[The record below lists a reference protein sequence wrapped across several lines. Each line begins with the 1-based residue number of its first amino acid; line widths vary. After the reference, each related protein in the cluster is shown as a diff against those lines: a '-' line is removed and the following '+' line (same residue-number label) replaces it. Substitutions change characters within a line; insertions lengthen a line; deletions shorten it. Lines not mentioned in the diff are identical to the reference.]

1 MMNYNSNPS
10 ANNTNII
17 FSKGYR
23 LNLADYASREFHGSI
38 QYYVWDYGWLSYKGI
53 IDNNIPCVE
62 HQRRSYYN
70 RLAMA

>member
-1 MMNYNSNPS
+1 MVNYNSS
-10 ANNTNII
+10 VTNTNII

-23 LNLADYASREFHGSI
+23 LNLDDYASREFHGST
-38 QYYVWDYGWLSYKGI
+38 QYYVWGFGWLSYKGI